1 MHALLRVDGALDH
14 QALQAAV
21 SAVASRH
28 GALRT
33 VFNERD
39 GEAFQVLQADLE
51 LRVLRADETR
61 LTEYIYEPFDLTRGP
76 LWRIVVSETAAHAH
90 TILIVVHH
98 IVADGWS
105 MGVLFRDLAA
115 AYNAARRGAVPELPA
130 LALQYTD
137 YARWQR
143 DELAG
148 AELERQL
155 AYWRRQLA
163 GAPAALEL
171 PTDRPRPAVQ
181 KHAGAWASFR
191 MDKALYVDCQALAR
205 DAGGTLFMVLAAAL
219 AAVLGRHAGSADVL
233 LGTPIAGRGRT
244 ELEDLVG
251 FFVNTL
257 VLRVDLA
264 GAPSFAE
271 LLARVRHTALDAYAH
286 PDVPFEKIV
295 EVLNP
300 PRDRS
305 RNPLVQVL
313 FALHNQPPAEVSL
326 DDLEVHAEHLDSDA
340 AKFDLSVHAADEQDA
355 LVLAFNYDAAL
366 FSAESV
372 EGLAHSM
379 FNLLQSMTTDA
390 SRSLSEWHAAV
401 VPRPALPRPEFVLA
415 PNVWSA
421 FAAVATGARK
431 SLAVTAGTVRWSYGA
446 LAEFASRV
454 AQDLAAA
461 GVAPGDRVGLLAGHD
476 AGAVAGLL
484 GILQAGAAW
493 VVLDDRDP
501 ESRQRLVLAAAG
513 IEVLVCDSAHRG
525 QAAALAV
532 PAVVIDTRADGRVT
546 APVAVPLA
554 AGCAGLRA
562 VHVGND
568 GVAEGRDAEPRWLA
582 GAGRP
587 VRGEPG
593 TDGNRPAERAVGTGL
608 RRGGAGC
615 VRGAAERGVA
625 APGGPARR
633 PRRRRAGGV
642 AGGGGGDGGACDA
655 DGVPVP
661 VWWRAGLPAFAGIG
675 PAAGAGR
682 GGGAAQ

>member
-1 MHALLRVDGALDH
+1 MRWLDATPRCAQSFEELDGEPRQRVCDTSPSIRWLTHRAVRQSAGICGRTLRPGTR
-14 QALQAAV
+14 
-21 SAVASRH
+21 SAVAGR
-28 GALRT
+28 GQCET
-33 VFNERD
+33 GER
-39 GEAFQVLQADLE
+39 ESVLL
-51 LRVLRADETR
+51 V
-61 LTEYIYEPFDLTRGP
+61 
-76 LWRIVVSETAAHAH
+76 
-90 TILIVVHH
+90 VVHH

-181 KHAGAWASFR
+181 SSRAPGCPGR
-191 MDKALYVDCQALAR
+191 LDKPLLDACQALAR

-295 EVLNP
+295 EALE
-300 PRDRS
+300 RAERS
-305 RNPLVQVL
+305 RPVAPCFRSCSTCTTNRSRASVGRPELAARAVARHTAQIRPDRCSCSETRDGLMV
-313 FALHNQPPAEVSL
+313 N
-326 DDLEVHAEHLDSDA
+326 LEYN
-340 AKFDLSVHAADEQDA
+340 AD
-355 LVLAFNYDAAL
+355 L
-366 FSAESV
+366 FSATSMQT
-372 EGLAHSM
+372 LASD
-379 FNLLQSMTTDA
+379 FETLLQSMTTDA

-421 FAAVATGARK
+421 FAAVATDARK